1 MSLVCV
7 CLSVCL
13 CMRAGVCAWVC
24 MCVCL
29 SMPVWMCVCPK
40 RTTLLT
46 SSIFLLNTY
55 TFSFQD
61 NELRLFAKLPLQMS
75 CRERASSGTRERSL
89 GAFSIQQVTRYCQLS
104 RRFVLH
110 TALGVYLR
118 HAGAS
123 RTTANK
129 GFKRISPFFL
139 SWNKIRAPHVQG
151 IRRHKTSE
159 VRRRLWKRPRE
170 NPGTVPGRRNK
181 YNISINKPRKN
192 IIDLNSQ

>member
-1 MSLVCV
+1 MRACV
-7 CLSVCL
+7 CARV
-13 CMRAGVCAWVC
+13 CMR
-24 MCVCL
+24 VCL

-40 RTTLLT
+40 RNTLLT

-123 RTTANK
+123 RTTENK
-129 GFKRISPFFL
+129 EFKRISPFFSL
-139 SWNKIRAPHVQG
+139 EIRFELHMYREFED
-151 IRRHKTSE
+151 IRRLKSGDVCEKDRERILETSQGDE
-159 VRRRLWKRPRE
+159 
-170 NPGTVPGRRNK
+170 TTTT
-181 YNISINKPRKN
+181 
-192 IIDLNSQ
+192 